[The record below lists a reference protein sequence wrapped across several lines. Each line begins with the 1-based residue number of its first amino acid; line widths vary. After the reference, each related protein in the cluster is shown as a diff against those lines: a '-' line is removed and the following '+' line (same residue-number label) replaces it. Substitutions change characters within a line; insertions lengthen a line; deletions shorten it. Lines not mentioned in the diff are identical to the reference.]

1 MRLGLLNQ
9 KYIAAPYQYFVCLFV
24 RQSQIYEVLNEST
37 QLIEDQVR
45 VGLELYLALFLLRLH
60 QSLQTLEAFLKDVR
74 ITRRP
79 ET

>member
-9 KYIAAPYQYFVCLFV
+9 KYITAPYQYFVRLFV

-60 QSLQTLEAFLKDVR
+60 QSL
-74 ITRRP
+74 
-79 ET
+79 